1 MNQTTILQNNFYV
14 LIRFFGWLMVSLML
28 AFVINTFVTLSLEWP
43 TIFSIFIQ
51 NKSNYLNL
59 FQILFQI
66 SMYLFAIFGS
76 FFYAIRMRNIS
87 LRDDSELLNK
97 FVNYFIRSCFWAVV
111 FVGLIDVII
120 SFLRVQDFLVNVV
133 GQDLATQLGRSK
145 FRGPYIH
152 IPLVFLGF
160 IVGFFVKHIAFT
172 WLTFLV
178 LIAEFIIVITRFVF
192 SYEQAF
198 QGDIVRFWYAALFLF
213 ASAYTLFED
222 GHVRVDVIYTNFSR
236 RTKGVI
242 NSYGC
247 IFLGMT
253 LCWAILLL
261 GMWEKTNII
270 VNPMLSYE
278 SAQAG
283 FGMYTKYWL
292 ASFLAIFAISMMI
305 QFVSYLF
312 ESTADVYKEE
322 GHRELGEILSH

>member
-1 MNQTTILQNNFYV
+1 MNNTSIMQNNLYLLV
-14 LIRFFGWLMVSLML
+14 RFFGWLMVSLML
-28 AFVINTFVTLSLEWP
+28 AFISNTFITLSLEWP
-43 TIFSIFIQ
+43 KIFTLFSTT
-51 NKSNYLNL
+51 KSSYLFL
-59 FQILFQI
+59 FQILLQI
-66 SMYLFAIFGS
+66 LLYMLAVLGS
-76 FFYAIRMRNIS
+76 LYYAIKMRNVS
-87 LRDDSELLNK
+87 LREDSELLNK
-97 FVNYFIRSCFWAVV
+97 SVNYFIRSCFWAVV
-111 FVGLIDVII
+111 FVGIADVII
-120 SFLRVQDFLVNVV
+120 SFLRVEDLLVNVV

-160 IVGFFVKHIAFT
+160 IVGYFVKHIAFT
-172 WLTFLV
+172 WLALLV

-198 QGDIVRFWYAALFLF
+198 QGDVVRFWYAALFLF

-236 RTKGVI
+236 RTKGII

-312 ESTADVYKEE
+312 ESVADVFKEE

>member
-43 TIFSIFIQ
+43 TIFSVFIQ

>member
-97 FVNYFIRSCFWAVV
+97 SVNYFIRSCFWAVV

>member
-133 GQDLATQLGRSK
+133 GEDLATQLGRSK

-152 IPLVFLGF
+152 VPLVFLGF

-178 LIAEFIIVITRFVF
+178 LIAEFIIVVTRFVF

-236 RTKGVI
+236 RTKGII

-292 ASFLAIFAISMMI
+292 ASFLAIFAISMMV

-312 ESTADVYKEE
+312 DSIADVYKEE
-322 GHRELGEILSH
+322 GHRELDKILSH

>member
-1 MNQTTILQNNFYV
+1 MNQTTSLQNNFYV

>member
-133 GQDLATQLGRSK
+133 GQDLAAQLGRSK

-261 GMWEKTNII
+261 GMWENTNII